1 MLSSN
6 QRHARMKEPSY
17 DKKERSSWLLQLSVL
32 SALTLQ
38 NTALV
43 LFMKLS
49 ESRSY
54 IASTVVVASECVK
67 FALSCYV
74 VAKFEGQEALTM
86 AFVEVPENAARL
98 ALPSLL
104 YVIQNNLLFEGVR
117 LLSPTIYMACSQS
130 KILTSAFFGALMLKS
145 RITYRQVLALCLLI
159 CGMILVQSKPK
170 TVTVAS
176 IRTSGSAV
184 DTSISLKGVFIVLL
198 ASTTSGF
205 AGAYLEKMYK
215 DAGQSNAKR
224 SIWFRNAQLA
234 CLSVPIAL
242 CSAYWQDS
250 ERLKIEGPFQG
261 CSILVATI
269 IALQAIGGLVV
280 AAVMR
285 YASNMLK
292 CFAVSAS
299 ICSCAIATRFLFN
312 DVEELEVH
320 QIIGIMIVLCSTF
333 MYAMK
338 TEA

>member
-1 MLSSN
+1 
-6 QRHARMKEPSY
+6 MKESWY
-17 DKKERSSWLLQLSVL
+17 DKKKHSSWLLQLSVL

-49 ESRSY
+49 ESRPY

-67 FALSCYV
+67 FTLSCYV

-86 AFVEVPENAARL
+86 AFIEVPENAARL
-98 ALPSLL
+98 ALPSFL

-159 CGMILVQSKPK
+159 CGMILLQSK
-170 TVTVAS
+170 TNSVTVAS
-176 IRTSGSAV
+176 IRNSGSAI
-184 DTSISLKGVFIVLL
+184 DTSISLKGVLIVLL
-198 ASTTSGF
+198 ASTTSGL
-205 AGAYLEKMYK
+205 AGTYLEKMYK
-215 DAGQSNAKR
+215 DAGGSTVKR
-224 SIWFRNAQLA
+224 SIWFRNVQIA
-234 CLSVPIAL
+234 CFSVPIAL

-250 ERLKIEGPFQG
+250 ERLKSEGPFQG
-261 CSILVATI
+261 YGVLVAII

-285 YASNMLK
+285 YASNILK

-299 ICSCAIATRFLFN
+299 ICNCAIATNFLFDN
-312 DVEELEVH
+312 GEELGVR
-320 QIIGIMIVLCSTF
+320 QVIGVMIVVCSTF
-333 MYAMK
+333 MYSVK
-338 TEA
+338 TES